1 MCDSEYEVHFL
12 VSVALN
18 RSNWCSDYICL
29 RLFLRSGG
37 RRVSRAAVVTMIEF
51 YSVAL
56 ALSPFVSLFGLGLGL
71 AWSFFFVSFLSTL
84 LFHRSTILVARLLL
98 ARAP

>member
-1 MCDSEYEVHFL
+1 M
-12 VSVALN
+12 
-18 RSNWCSDYICL
+18 
-29 RLFLRSGG
+29 
-37 RRVSRAAVVTMIEF
+37 TMIEF

-56 ALSPFVSLFGLGLGL
+56 ALSPFVSLFWVGFGSGLV
-71 AWSFFFVSFLSTL
+71 FYFVSSLSTL